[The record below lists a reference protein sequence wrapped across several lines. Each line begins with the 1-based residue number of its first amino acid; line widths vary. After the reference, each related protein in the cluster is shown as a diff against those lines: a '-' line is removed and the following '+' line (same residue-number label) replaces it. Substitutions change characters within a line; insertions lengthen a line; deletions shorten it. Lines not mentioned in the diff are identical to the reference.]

1 MSVKDAKAIAIISA
15 SGGAGIGLIIASFI
29 GGCV

>member
-15 SGGAGIGLIIASFI
+15 VGGAGTGMIIASLM
-29 GGCV
+29 GCA

>member
-15 SGGAGIGLIIASFI
+15 AGGFGIGMIIASFI
-29 GGCV
+29 GGCI

>member
-15 SGGAGIGLIIASFI
+15 VGGAGIGMIIASFM
-29 GGCV
+29 GCA